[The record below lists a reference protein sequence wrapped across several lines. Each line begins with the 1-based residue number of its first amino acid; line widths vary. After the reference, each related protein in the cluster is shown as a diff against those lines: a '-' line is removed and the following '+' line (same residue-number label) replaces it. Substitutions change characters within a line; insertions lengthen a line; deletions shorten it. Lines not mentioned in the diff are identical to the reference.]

1 MKPICMLHRLTAARS
16 HMGDT
21 SRPMLFSLSPCWQ
34 NYKWGEEE
42 EEEEDD
48 DEVDDGLGSSSA

>member
-34 NYKWGEEE
+34 NYKREEGGRVE
-42 EEEEDD
+42 DEEDD
-48 DEVDDGLGSSSA
+48 ERCAAFG